1 MKLKLFFVLTAGLFW
16 CCLLGC
22 NKKSTQWSSEWV
34 VPFVKDTL
42 DLANYHN
49 DSTLD
54 NSGINYYVDFKRT
67 LLDVRIVDY
76 LVLPDTTIY
85 QTFSPTISIGNVPAG
100 FTFYNSIETHELSIP
115 DIELKKAIVSSGRIR
130 MKVYNPI
137 STGAYYTISMPGVS
151 LEEVDFQETFYVGP
165 GTTDA
170 PSVGEAD
177 LVLDGY
183 KLDLQGTGVMGSSN
197 ISAFNILQ
205 TSVAI
210 MLDPEG
216 ENSSISTLDV
226 FEFEAKLEGLNI
238 AYAQGYFGSQSFSDT
253 TVIEI
258 PYLDKINSGSIDFNE
273 VPFVFLIENGAK
285 IPVATQV
292 TLVENTNYNNS
303 SLELQSSELNV
314 DHFIGPATGS
324 WNTLVSSDYQL
335 SLDASNSSIESYLEN
350 LGYKHRLG
358 YQLRLNP
365 FGSATG
371 SYNEVFPSSTIKVSV
386 ATEFPLALGVNGLV
400 VKDTIGL
407 NMSSI
412 ELNKLISAESISVHI
427 NTENAFP
434 ISGGFVLRFMDAGY
448 HILDS
453 VVADN
458 MIESSLLG
466 NLDSDDNLFKFNN
479 ELDLVLN
486 SKISSQI
493 SSVKWISI
501 EANFE
506 SNDSFGQASVA
517 IPSGAY
523 IYFDAYLKLT
533 TQITTP

>member
-16 CCLLGC
+16 GCLLGC
-22 NKKSTQWSSEWV
+22 KKKSTLWSSEWI

-54 NSGINYYVDFKRT
+54 NSGLNYYVDFKRT

-115 DIELKKAIVSSGRIR
+115 DIELKKAIVSSGKIR

-151 LEEVDFQETFYVGP
+151 MNGIDFQETFYVSP

-183 KLDLQGTGVMGSSN
+183 KLDLQGTGVMGASN

-205 TSVAI
+205 TSVSI
-210 MLDPEG
+210 MSDPEG
-216 ENSSISTLDV
+216 ENSSISTSDM
-226 FEFEAKLEGLNI
+226 FEFEAKFEGVNI

-253 TVIEI
+253 TLLEI
-258 PYLDKINSGSIDFNE
+258 PYLDKIQSGFIDFNE
-273 VPFVFLIENGAK
+273 IPFVFSIENGAK
-285 IPVATQV
+285 IPVAAQV
-292 TLVENTNYNNS
+292 TLVENTNYNNN
-303 SLELQSSELNV
+303 SLELQSSELNA

-335 SLDASNSSIESYLEN
+335 SLDASNSSMESYLEN
-350 LGYKHRLG
+350 FGYRHRLG

-365 FGSATG
+365 FGSGTG

-412 ELNKLISAESISVHI
+412 EINKLISAESISVHI

-458 MIESSLLG
+458 MIGSSLLG
-466 NLDSDDNLFKFNN
+466 SLDSDDNLFKFNN

-486 SKISSQI
+486 SNITSQI
-493 SSVKWISI
+493 SAVKWISI

>member
-16 CCLLGC
+16 VCLLSC
-22 NKKSTQWSSEWV
+22 KKKSTEWSSEWV

-54 NSGINYYVDFKRT
+54 NSGVNYYVDFKKT

-76 LVLPDTTIY
+76 LVLPDTTIS
-85 QTFSPTISIGNVPAG
+85 QIFSPTISIGNVPAG

-115 DIELKKAIVSSGRIR
+115 DIELKKAIVSSGIIK

-137 STGAYYTISMPGVS
+137 STGAYFTISMPGVS
-151 LEEVDFQETFYVGP
+151 LDGVDFQETFYVNP
-165 GTTDA
+165 GTTNA

-183 KLDLQGTGVMGSSN
+183 KLDLQGTGVMGASN

-205 TSVAI
+205 TSVSI
-210 MLDPEG
+210 MSDPEG
-216 ENSSISTLDV
+216 ENSSISTSDM
-226 FEFEAKLEGLNI
+226 FEFEAKFEGVNI
-238 AYAQGYFGSQSFSDT
+238 SYAQGYFGSQSFSDT
-253 TVIEI
+253 TVLEI
-258 PYLDKINSGSIDFNE
+258 PYLDKIHSGSIDFNE
-273 VPFVFLIENGAK
+273 IPFVFSIENGAK
-285 IPVATQV
+285 IPVAAQV
-292 TLVENTNYNNS
+292 TLVESTNYNNNN
-303 SLELQSSELNV
+303 LELQSSELNV

-335 SLDASNSSIESYLEN
+335 SLNASNSNMESYLEN
-350 LGYKHRLG
+350 LGYRHRLG

-365 FGSATG
+365 FGSGTG
-371 SYNEVFPSSTIKVSV
+371 SYNEIFPSSRMKVSV
-386 ATEFPLALGVNGLV
+386 ETEFPLALGVNGLV
-400 VKDTIGL
+400 LIDTIGL
-407 NMSSI
+407 NLSFH
-412 ELNKLISAESISVHI
+412 KLISAESISVHI

-434 ISGGFVLRFMDAGY
+434 ISGSFVLRFMDAGY
-448 HILDS
+448 HVIDS
-453 VVADN
+453 VLADN
-458 MIESSLLG
+458 IIGSSLLG
-466 NLDSDDNLFKFNN
+466 SLDTEDNLFKFNN

-486 SKISSQI
+486 SNITSQI

-533 TQITTP
+533 TQISTP